1 MDVATPGPAA
11 ASANTVKMGPV
22 LVSLRP
28 EQWTK
33 NLVLFAALAFSKHLF
48 ETGPLLRS
56 LLGFA
61 LFCGLSGAVYL
72 LNDVADRERD
82 RMHPLKRLR
91 PVASGAL
98 SPRTA
103 VGLAAVIGLLCLV
116 LSFVLGVPFAA
127 CAALYLALN
136 LLYSFYLKEVV
147 ILDVLAISLGF
158 VLRAVAGAT
167 AIGVLISE
175 WLLICTILLALFL
188 TLSKRRHEL
197 TSLSDAAMDHR
208 PTLQEYSPYLLDQMI
223 AVVTPSC
230 VMAYA
235 LYTLAQETRDKFQ
248 TDRLAWT
255 IPFVLY
261 GIFRYLYLVH
271 RKEKGGSPTDMLL
284 TDRPLLVDVFL
295 WALTV
300 VLIVYTAHGQPMPLG
315 R

>member
-1 MDVATPGPAA
+1 MKP
-11 ASANTVKMGPV
+11 GPV

-28 EQWTK
+28 HQWTK

-48 ETGPLLRS
+48 ETGPLLRA
-56 LLGFA
+56 LLAFA
-61 LFCGLSGAVYL
+61 IFCGLSGAVYL

-103 VGLAAVIGLLCLV
+103 MGLAVLLGFACLA
-116 LSFVLGVPFAA
+116 LSFLLGVPFAA
-127 CAALYLALN
+127 CAVVYLALN
-136 LLYSFYLKEVV
+136 LFYSFSLKEVV
-147 ILDVLAISLGF
+147 ILDVLAISMGF
-158 VLRAVAGAT
+158 VVRAVAGAM
-167 AIGVLISE
+167 AIGVLISD

-197 TSLSDAAMDHR
+197 TSLNDSATGHR

-223 AVVTPSC
+223 SVVTASC
-230 VMAYA
+230 LTAYA
-235 LYTLAQETRDKFQ
+235 FYTTAQETRDKFQ

-271 RKEKGGSPTDMLL
+271 RKEQGGSPTDVLL

-300 VLIVYTAHGQPMPLG
+300 VLIVYTAKGMPMPLG

>member
-1 MDVATPGPAA
+1 MKP
-11 ASANTVKMGPV
+11 GPV

-28 EQWTK
+28 HQWTK

-48 ETGPLLRS
+48 ETGPLLRA
-56 LLGFA
+56 LLAFA
-61 LFCGLSGAVYL
+61 IFCGLSGAVYL

-103 VGLAAVIGLLCLV
+103 VALAAFIGLACLA
-116 LSFVLGVPFAA
+116 LSFLLGVPFAA
-127 CAALYLALN
+127 CAVVYLALN
-136 LLYSFYLKEVV
+136 LFYSFSLKEVV
-147 ILDVLAISLGF
+147 ILDVLAISMGF
-158 VLRAVAGAT
+158 VVRAVAGAM
-167 AIGVLISE
+167 AIGVLISD

-197 TSLSDAAMDHR
+197 TSLNDSATGHR

-223 AVVTPSC
+223 SVVTASC
-230 VMAYA
+230 LTAYA
-235 LYTLAQETRDKFQ
+235 FYTTAQETRDKFQ

-271 RKEKGGSPTDMLL
+271 RKEQGGSPTDVLL

-300 VLIVYTAHGQPMPLG
+300 VLIVYTAKGMPMPLG